1 MADTCSGDT
10 NKRRKGSGKNTVR
23 ERRPKV
29 KDAQELVSAKEIN
42 YLSDFPTSDMYGW
55 ATLKKTWDILG
66 GGGLLFAYSYLI
78 PYLENSDFAGLWLKQ
93 KFLGQPGLRIS
104 RDSPIF

>member
-1 MADTCSGDT
+1 MVDTCSGDT

-42 YLSDFPTSDMYGW
+42 YLSDFQTTDMYGW
-55 ATLKKTWDILG
+55 ATLEKLGKFWGAGGYYLLALIRFPTLKILILQAFG
-66 GGGLLFAYSYLI
+66 
-78 PYLENSDFAGLWLKQ
+78 
-93 KFLGQPGLRIS
+93 
-104 RDSPIF
+104 